1 MTTSNIAPASITLPT
16 LAEGATLKLVDPRP
30 QADASAPTKKGRPV
44 DAVCVDHAIVE
55 TGKGTAA
62 VRLLWVI
69 LSGQDE
75 QDRDMTG
82 QNIVTDKYLSPNA
95 APYTLADLRL
105 MGWAVQ
111 DGKEEEALG
120 LVADGDIKKSGLGSK
135 VLRVDLKSD
144 NFNGQPVVR
153 VAGISQPPQKLD
165 AASAKSKLGAG
176 LLDAIKKSKEGRPAF
191 EGGAKG
197 TGGTSQPR
205 NPTSPP
211 PAVQAGTA
219 SKVDEPLPF

>member
-1 MTTSNIAPASITLPT
+1 MTTENKPASITLPT
-16 LAEGATLKLVDPRP
+16 LVEGATLKLVDPRP
-30 QADASAPTKKGRPV
+30 LADASAPTKKGRPV
-44 DAVCVDHAIVE
+44 DAVLVDHAIVE

-62 VRLLWVI
+62 VRLLWVV

-82 QNIVTDKYLSPNA
+82 QNIITDKYLSPNA

-105 MGWAVQ
+105 MGWNVV

-120 LVADGDIKKSGLGSK
+120 LVADGDIKKSGMGSK
-135 VLRVDLKSD
+135 VLRIDLKTD
-144 NFNGQPVVR
+144 NFNGQPVIR

-165 AASAKSKLGAG
+165 AASAKVKLGAG
-176 LLDAIKKSKEGRPAF
+176 LLEAIKKSKEGRPAF
-191 EGGAKG
+191 DKDSKG
-197 TGGTSQPR
+197 TGGASQPR

-211 PAVQAGTA
+211 PAVQGGTA
-219 SKVDEPLPF
+219 SKADEPLPF